1 MNSVFSVEMMSMG
14 NEKAGCL
21 GYTGDYT
28 THFFRDR
35 KKPP

>member
-21 GYTGDYT
+21 GYTGDYN
-28 THFFRDR
+28 R
-35 KKPP
+35 KKLP